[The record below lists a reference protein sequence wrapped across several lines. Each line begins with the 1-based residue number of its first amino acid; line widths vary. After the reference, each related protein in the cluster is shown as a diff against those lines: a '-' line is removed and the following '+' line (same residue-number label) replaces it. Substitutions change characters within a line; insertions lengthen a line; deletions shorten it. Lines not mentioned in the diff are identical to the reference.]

1 MAAFGLLLLLLLG
14 TAAALKPR
22 HPVVQEQLI
31 PQHPYDIEQVMQE
44 EQDIELPPG
53 VMDAAKNPPRPRAPS
68 SPDSVDAFGA
78 SSWGS
83 TLEGFPPAW
92 PLPDALARHCR
103 APTLLPR
110 APRPSLPPAAFAHL
124 RRQVEALDAFWPR
137 LDGCCRR
144 PAPLPCARR
153 AWTDVLD
160 TFCDDEFGVKTRQF
174 HCCRRHGA
182 ARRRCFTD
190 ATAAATAATHVTQV
204 TEVTV
209 WDVAHEPSFPP
220 GEPTAANMD
229 NICRL
234 RGLRP
239 GPRGLPG
246 PRARFHTRLERDFGR
261 CCNNGTG
268 LECARAAWQKGLDRY
283 CREEG
288 AVKMGQ
294 HRCCQR
300 GGGSCPQ
307 PLLRRRRPPPCLR
320 PRAAQRQPG
329 PAGPRHAAHPLWPHQ
344 AAQQETAGTGAAG
357 GRHLLL
363 LRVAP
368 RGAKPLRGGT
378 AVPKHRR
385 ALRLLAGPPGLL
397 LAGGPRTAPLLR
409 RALPGGGPLGRRRA
423 PPGPRPPPVGPRGNK
438 RTRGL
443 NLLPGG
449 SRVFMG
455 HQYGTPVW
463 DTSMGYQYETP
474 VWNTSKGHWY
484 GTPVQDTSLGHQYKT
499 PVLDTSMGYQ

>member
-22 HPVVQEQLI
+22 HPVAQEQLI
-31 PQHPYDIEQVMQE
+31 PQHPYDIQQVMQE
-44 EQDIELPPG
+44 EQDLELPPE
-53 VMDAAKNPPRPRAPS
+53 VVSAAKNPPRPRAPS
-68 SPDSVDAFGA
+68 SQDSIDAIGA

-92 PLPDALARHCR
+92 PLPDALDRHCR
-103 APTLLPR
+103 APALFPR

-160 TFCDDEFGVKTRQF
+160 SFCDDEFGVKTRQF

-261 CCNNGTG
+261 CCDNGTG
-268 LECARAAWQKGLDRY
+268 LACARAAWQKGLDRY

-288 AVKMGQ
+288 AVKTGQ

-300 GGGSCPQ
+300 GGGRARSRCFAAAAPH
-307 PLLRRRRPPPCLR
+307 PAYDRELHNVSLARLGPAMLRTLCGPIRLLSKRRPVPELLEAVTSSCCALPPEEQSPCAEEQLSQSIDELCGSWR
-320 PRAAQRQPG
+320 D
-329 PAGPRHAAHPLWPHQ
+329 
-344 AAQQETAGTGAAG
+344 
-357 GRHLLL
+357 
-363 LRVAP
+363 P
-368 RGAKPLRGGT
+368 RGCCSRGGPERHRCFAERYLGGVPLAA
-378 AVPKHRR
+378 AVP
-385 ALRLLAGPPGLL
+385 PP
-397 LAGGPRTAPLLR
+397 APDHL
-409 RALPGGGPLGRRRA
+409 
-423 PPGPRPPPVGPRGNK
+423 
-438 RTRGL
+438 
-443 NLLPGG
+443 
-449 SRVFMG
+449 
-455 HQYGTPVW
+455 Q
-463 DTSMGYQYETP
+463 
-474 VWNTSKGHWY
+474 
-484 GTPVQDTSLGHQYKT
+484 
-499 PVLDTSMGYQ
+499 

>member
-1 MAAFGLLLLLLLG
+1 
-14 TAAALKPR
+14 
-22 HPVVQEQLI
+22 
-31 PQHPYDIEQVMQE
+31 MQE
-44 EQDIELPPG
+44 EQDLQLPRE
-53 VMDAAKNPPRPRAPS
+53 VVDAAKNPPRPRAPS
-68 SPDSVDAFGA
+68 SPDSIDAVGA
-78 SSWGS
+78 WSWGS

-103 APTLLPR
+103 APTLTPR

-124 RRQVEALDAFWPR
+124 RRQVDALDAFWPR

-160 TFCDDEFGVKTRQF
+160 SFCDDEFGVKTRQF

-190 ATAAATAATHVTQV
+190 ATAAAATAATHVTQV
-204 TEVTV
+204 TEVTI

-261 CCNNGTG
+261 CCSNGTG
-268 LECARAAWQKGLDRY
+268 LECARVAWQKGLDRY

-288 AVKMGQ
+288 AVKTGQ

-300 GGGSCPQ
+300 GGG
-307 PLLRRRRPPPCLR
+307 
-320 PRAAQRQPG
+320 RARSRCFAAAAPHPAYDRELHNVSLARLG
-329 PAGPRHAAHPLWPHQ
+329 PAMLRTLCGPMRLLSKRWV
-344 AAQQETAGTGAAG
+344 G
-357 GRHLLL
+357 G
-363 LRVAP
+363 
-368 RGAKPLRGGT
+368 GGT
-378 AVPKHRR
+378 HNP
-385 ALRLLAGPPGLL
+385 
-397 LAGGPRTAPLLR
+397 
-409 RALPGGGPLGRRRA
+409 
-423 PPGPRPPPVGPRGNK
+423 
-438 RTRGL
+438 
-443 NLLPGG
+443 
-449 SRVFMG
+449 
-455 HQYGTPVW
+455 GTP
-463 DTSMGYQYETP
+463 SP
-474 VWNTSKGHWY
+474 
-484 GTPVQDTSLGHQYKT
+484 
-499 PVLDTSMGYQ
+499 